1 MTRAL
6 GTRDSVAATQLKVDL
21 KPEVGHVLVESHSNF
36 LMGTA
41 GWFWVTTRCLVI
53 TKSTQTMSATT
64 PATPPNTT
72 LPLPQSTLIKVNNST
87 VLPFTTHDKYCI
99 ETCTTMAADM
109 KKYLIGP
116 MPIEQFLDSFFPI
129 SQLPSLDNLPR
140 FIPGHYHDVIKAKL
154 ECDAYDPFVSLNY
167 SNELFVAFLTTVFL
181 EGVIKW
187 SICSPPC
194 LCQFIQFCGL

>member
-1 MTRAL
+1 M
-6 GTRDSVAATQLKVDL
+6 
-21 KPEVGHVLVESHSNF
+21 
-36 LMGTA
+36 
-41 GWFWVTTRCLVI
+41 
-53 TKSTQTMSATT
+53 STQTMSATT
-64 PATPPNTT
+64 PETQPNAT
-72 LPLPQSTLIKVNNST
+72 LPLPQSTPIKVDNST
-87 VLPFTTHDKYCI
+87 VLPFTTHDKYHI
-99 ETCTTMAADM
+99 ETCTAMAVEM
-109 KKYLIGP
+109 KKYLVGP
-116 MPIEQFLDSFFPI
+116 MPTQQFLDSFFPI

-167 SNELFVAFLTTVFL
+167 SNELFIAFLITVFL